1 MFFFFFLN
9 QNSKAI
15 VNGTAVIACIGRDI
29 SIYIEH
35 IIYELYDSVMLAL
48 QTDTLKKCF
57 RAELLSLCLDLWTL
71 FFFFYVS
78 SVFQIK
84 RWTEREQEKGHG
96 VKRED
101 LSIFRIDLLL
111 MVIRAL

>member
-1 MFFFFFLN
+1 MTRLNVFFFFLN

-15 VNGTAVIACIGRDI
+15 VNGTAVIACIGRYI

-57 RAELLSLCLDLWTL
+57 RAELLKLVSGLVDS
-71 FFFFYVS
+71 FFFFFFMFLQS
-78 SVFQIK
+78 SRLRDGRRESK
-84 RWTEREQEKGHG
+84 RKDME
-96 VKRED
+96 
-101 LSIFRIDLLL
+101 
-111 MVIRAL
+111 